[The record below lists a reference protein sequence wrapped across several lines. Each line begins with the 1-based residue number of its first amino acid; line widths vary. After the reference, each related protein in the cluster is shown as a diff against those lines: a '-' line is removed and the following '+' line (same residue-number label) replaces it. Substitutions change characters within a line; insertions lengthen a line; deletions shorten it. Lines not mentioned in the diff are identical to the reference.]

1 MGEIV
6 TEAAARLRHEP
17 LDSQVEL
24 ALRLLEGVAYVFGRL
39 EQLEIIASGEE
50 TDGAD
55 IQSH

>member
-1 MGEIV
+1 
-6 TEAAARLRHEP
+6 
-17 LDSQVEL
+17 L
-24 ALRLLEGVAYVFGRL
+24 ALRLLEGVGYVFGRL